1 MITISF
7 TWKEIQDIEWLL
19 DHMSYEKGSFGP
31 IHDIIVPKIK
41 DEIRK
46 KKKSHGKATA
56 GRQVSAKDHSRQEA

>member
-41 DEIRK
+41 DEIHK

-56 GRQVSAKDHSRQEA
+56 ARQVQAQGHTR